1 MSSLLP
7 GTIGGQYHGLTMTT
21 GAGEQSFE
29 RGTSRLSPRATALL
43 ARCLCALSLTL
54 TVLGLFLLVVSR
66 SPVGVPVYAGA
77 PVYDYWLE
85 NTVIAISFSTV
96 GAIITPRLPPQNPIG
111 WIFCSIGVIAGMR
124 LFVSEYAIVTLL
136 AEPSSVPAM
145 LPGGE
150 VVAWISS
157 WLWVS
162 HIGLFVFLALLFPDG
177 RLPSSR
183 WRPFGWLV
191 GVVVVTGMVAVA
203 LWPETA
209 AGFDLINHPL
219 GIEVATDTVNPVETI
234 LYALGLIAAASLLV
248 RLRRSIGVKRQQVKW
263 FAYAVAVLATSAILA
278 YVVSESVKVVWLEW
292 VSFMLVIASVVGLPV
307 AVGIAILRYRL
318 YNIDLLLNRTLVY
331 GALTAVLAAVY
342 FGIIVLFQALFR
354 AFTGQESQLAVVV
367 STLAIAALFTPL
379 RLRIQSFIDRR
390 FYRRKYDARKT
401 LEAFSAKLRT
411 ETDLDALSSDL
422 IEVIRETMQPTR
434 VSLWLKSPERAREAT
449 EKATAA
455 IEVPEIEI
463 APDDSILAYLA
474 NVSGVVG
481 VEKLAL
487 DSQALRAMKSAD
499 IELVVP
505 LVSQGELIGLL
516 NLGSR
521 LSQQEY
527 SADDRKLL
535 SDLST
540 QAAPAVRVARLVRQQ
555 QEAETRYRT
564 LVEQTPAITYV
575 QEPVESSNPKAV
587 TYISPQY
594 ETILGYPPESK
605 IIDEEHWNS
614 IVHPEDRER
623 VLAEE
628 ARSDQTGEPFR
639 VEYRV
644 IAGDGRVV
652 WVRDEATLVRD
663 EEGQPLYWLGV
674 QYDVTEQ
681 KREAQE
687 RERIEQELRIAR
699 LIQQT
704 LLPKTLPELSGYDV
718 AAYYQPAREVGG
730 DFYDLF
736 ELEGGRLGLVVG
748 DVTDKGIPAALVMAT
763 TRTMLRVSAQ
773 RLFPPAEVLKRTNE
787 ALVPDIPPNMF
798 ITCLYAILDTES
810 GRLVY
815 ANAGHDPPY
824 LRHNGSDVEELR
836 ARGMPLGL
844 MPEME
849 YEEKEITLERGES
862 VLFYSDGLVEAHD
875 SHHEMFGFPKLQG
888 LVGTHRS
895 GGSSLIDFLLSEL
908 THFAGEDW
916 EQEDDITLVTL
927 ERSDEL

>member
-1 MSSLLP
+1 MKTS
-7 GTIGGQYHGLTMTT
+7 
-21 GAGEQSFE
+21 AGEESFE
-29 RGTSRLSPRATALL
+29 RGAARLSPRATALL
-43 ARCLCALSLTL
+43 ARCLCAVTLTL
-54 TVLGLFLLVVSR
+54 TALGLFLLVVSQ

-77 PVYDYWLE
+77 PIFDYWLE
-85 NTVIAISFSTV
+85 NTIIAISFSTV
-96 GAIITPRLPPQNPIG
+96 GAIITPRLPPKNPIG
-111 WIFCSIGVIAGMR
+111 WIFCSIGLIAGMR

-136 AEPSSVPAM
+136 AEPRSVPAI

-150 VVAWISS
+150 VLAWISS
-157 WLWVS
+157 WLWVL

-183 WRPFGWLV
+183 WRPFAWLV
-191 GVVVVTGMVAVA
+191 GVVIVTGTVSVA

-209 AGFDLINHPL
+209 AGFDLVNHPL
-219 GIEVATDTVNPVETI
+219 GIEVATDTMNPVETI
-234 LYALGLIAAASLLV
+234 LYALGLVAAASLLV
-248 RLRRSIGVKRQQVKW
+248 RLRRSMGVERQQIKW

-278 YVVSESVKVVWLEW
+278 YVVSESVRVVWLGW
-292 VSFMLVIASVVGLPV
+292 ASFMLVIASVVGLPV

-342 FGIIVLFQALFR
+342 FGSIVLFQALFR
-354 AFTGQESQLAVVV
+354 AFTGQESQVAVVV

-401 LEAFSAKLRT
+401 LEAFSAKLRI
-411 ETDLDALSSDL
+411 ETDLDALSSEL
-422 IEVIRETMQPTR
+422 IDVIRETMQPTR
-434 VSLWLKSPERAREAT
+434 VSLWLKAPERDREAAK
-449 EKATAA
+449 KATTA
-455 IEVPEIEI
+455 IEAPEIEI
-463 APDDSILAYLA
+463 APDDLILAYLA
-474 NVSGVVG
+474 TVSGVVE
-481 VEKLAL
+481 VELLDL

-516 NLGSR
+516 SLGPR

-540 QAAPAVRVARLVRQQ
+540 QTAPAVRVARLVRQQ

-575 QEPVESSNPKAV
+575 QEPLESSNPKAV
-587 TYISPQY
+587 TYVSPQY

-605 IIDEEHWNS
+605 IIDEEHWNR

-628 ARSDQTGEPFR
+628 ARTDQTGEPFN

-704 LLPKTLPELSGYDV
+704 LLPKTLPKLSGYDI

-730 DFYDLF
+730 DFYDTF
-736 ELEGGRLGLVVG
+736 ELEDGRLGLVVG

-773 RLFPPAEVLKRTNE
+773 RLFPPGEVLKRANE
-787 ALVPDIPPNMF
+787 ELVADIPPNMF
-798 ITCLYAILDTES
+798 ITCLYAILDPES
-810 GRLVY
+810 GRLIY

-824 LRHNGSDVEELR
+824 LRHHGSGVEELR

-844 MPEME
+844 MPGME
-849 YEEKEITLERGES
+849 YEEKKITLNRGES

-875 SHHEMFGFPKLQG
+875 PHHEMFGFPRLQR

-895 GGSSLIDFLLSEL
+895 GESSLIDFLLSEL
-908 THFAGEDW
+908 INFTGGDW

-927 ERSDEL
+927 ERSEER